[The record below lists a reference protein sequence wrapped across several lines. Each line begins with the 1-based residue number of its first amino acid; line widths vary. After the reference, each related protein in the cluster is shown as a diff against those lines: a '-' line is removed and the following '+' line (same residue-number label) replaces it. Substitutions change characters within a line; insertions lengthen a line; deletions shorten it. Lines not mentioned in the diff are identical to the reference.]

1 MPRAIIMRTS
11 KLLSLIATLLAATTF
26 GCRADG
32 PRIIIVDGWWAR
44 DFAVQ
49 AFGQTPAWHAEHGG
63 EIEEPGCEGV
73 HPCPHLMPVLLACT
87 ADSARRQAR
96 VFE

>member
-49 AFGQTPAWHAEHGG
+49 ACAQPPAGPPGRGG
-63 EIEEPGCEGV
+63 ERGGGGWGGGP
-73 HPCPHLMPVLLACT
+73 PRPPLMPVLLACP